1 MEFLNR
7 KTTEYTLKFLILL
20 TLVVLVNLAMRHQ
33 IFRWDLTEEKR
44 YSMNEATISM
54 LQNLEEPVYVE
65 VYLAG
70 DINAEFSRLQTA
82 IKQTLE
88 QFKTY
93 AYGNLQYSFINPDE
107 ASSANARNEF
117 YRYLVDKG
125 IQPTTVFDNAEG
137 RKSQKLI
144 FPGAEI
150 SYGGRSLPVILLNG
164 NNAAGASQA
173 ITQSIENLEYEL
185 ASSIKSLANPDRKSV
200 ALFQGKGAPSG
211 KVLKGLNDAI
221 SSKYDL
227 IPVQNTERL
236 SNFDATIFLRPT
248 EDFSN
253 SELYDIDQYIMN
265 GGKGLFF
272 LDGLMMDVD
281 SIKDYGA
288 MALPIETGLDDL
300 LFKYGVRVNKD
311 VLQDVNSGNF
321 PIVTGNLGKD
331 PQIQLLPWPYYIILN
346 KYANHPIVRNMNAIY
361 GKFVSSIDTVT
372 ANGIKKTPLIFTSDY
387 TRKLKGP
394 IHISFENL
402 REDIKPE
409 NFNLKNVPVAY
420 LLEGEFTSAY
430 QNRLAPEGK
439 ETSKRKDKSVDNSI
453 IVASDGDLLLSEI
466 DRKTDQPFP
475 LGVDPYAKH
484 PSNFANDQLIL
495 NMLNYLL
502 DEDGLIISRN
512 KDLKIRPLDKV
523 KVSED
528 KVWLQFVN
536 VALPIVLIILFG
548 ILRYY
553 WRKRKYSKFNG

>member
-1 MEFLNR
+1 
-7 KTTEYTLKFLILL
+7 
-20 TLVVLVNLAMRHQ
+20 MRHQ
-33 IFRWDLTEEKR
+33 IFRWDMTEEKR
-44 YSMNEATISM
+44 YSMNDATISM

-107 ASSANARNEF
+107 ATSANARNEF

-125 IQPTTVFDNAEG
+125 IQPTTVFDSEEG

-150 SYGGRSLPVILLNG
+150 SYGGRSMSVILLNG

-185 ASSIKSLANPDRKSV
+185 ASTIKSLASPDRKSV
-200 ALFQGKGAPSG
+200 ALFQGKGSPTG
-211 KVLKGLNDAI
+211 DVLKGLNDAV
-221 SSKYDL
+221 STKYDL

-236 SNFDATIFLRPT
+236 SNFDAVIFVKPT
-248 EDFSN
+248 EDFNN
-253 SELYDIDQYIMN
+253 SELYDIDQFIMN
-265 GGKGLFF
+265 GGKSLFF
-272 LDGLMMDVD
+272 IDGLMMDVD

-288 MALPIETGLDDL
+288 LALPVETGLDNL
-300 LFKYGVRVNKD
+300 LYNYGVRVNKD

-346 KYANHPIVRNMNAIY
+346 KYANHPIVRNMNAVY

-387 TRKLKGP
+387 TRKLNGP
-394 IHISFENL
+394 VHISFENL

-409 NFNLKNVPVAY
+409 NFNLQNVPVTY
-420 LLEGEFTSAY
+420 LLEGKFTSAY
-430 QNRLAPEGK
+430 QNRLPPEGK
-439 ETSKRKDKSVDNSI
+439 VAANRKNKSLENSI

-466 DRKTDQPFP
+466 DRKRNQPFP
-475 LGVDPYAKH
+475 LGVDPYANH
-484 PSNFANDQLIL
+484 PSNFANDQLIV

-512 KDLKIRPLDKV
+512 KELKIRPLDKV
-523 KVSED
+523 KVAED
-528 KVWLQFVN
+528 KVWLQLVN
-536 VALPIVLIILFG
+536 VALPILLIVLFG
-548 ILRYY
+548 ILRFY
-553 WRKRKYSKFNG
+553 WRKRKYAKFNG